1 MVCVPS
7 RYDGWGLALVEA
19 LASGLPAIG
28 TDQTGSAID
37 LIAHGRNGWLV
48 KADHY
53 ESLVDALREAV
64 ALPAH
69 QLGVMSEAARRTARS
84 CHLAEGVRNFLRCVE
99 DAFAV
104 WERAGDAGERGV
116 PTSVVATNAT

>member
-1 MVCVPS
+1 
-7 RYDGWGLALVEA
+7 LALVEA

-37 LIAHGRNGWLV
+37 LIAHRRNGWLV

-69 QLGVMSEAARRTARS
+69 QLSVMSEAARRTARS
-84 CHLAEGVRNFLRCVE
+84 CHLAEGVQNFLRSTREAFSAWETSPVQPRQ
-99 DAFAV
+99 DAPHA
-104 WERAGDAGERGV
+104 RKA
-116 PTSVVATNAT
+116 TSG